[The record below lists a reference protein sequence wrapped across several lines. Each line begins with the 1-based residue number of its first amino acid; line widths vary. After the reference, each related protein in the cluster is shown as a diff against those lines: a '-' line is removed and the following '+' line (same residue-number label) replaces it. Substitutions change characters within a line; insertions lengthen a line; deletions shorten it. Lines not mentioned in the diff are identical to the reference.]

1 MASMSPAVA
10 AFRTSGSDTSRV
22 ALYQVLVV
30 TFSWRGV
37 ALIDGLGIAA
47 ATGIGVGVAAATGA
61 VLGVETARDAVG
73 FGVIAGVETGV
84 PASVEGVGVTSGS
97 GPRRP
102 KRVTLTSTRAMI
114 SAAPMTAPRTIF
126 RLGGRA

>member
-1 MASMSPAVA
+1 MASMLPAVA
-10 AFRTSGSDTSRV
+10 AFCTSGSDASRV
-22 ALYQVLVV
+22 ALYKVLVV

-61 VLGVETARDAVG
+61 APGVATAMDAVG

-84 PASVEGVGVTSGS
+84 AASAEGVGVASGF
-97 GPRRP
+97 GPGADR
-102 KRVTLTSTRAMI
+102 
-114 SAAPMTAPRTIF
+114 
-126 RLGGRA
+126 